1 MHALLAFWAKR
12 VKIWAVLGGKHLK
25 ILILFTALFITNI
38 NAQDILPLK
47 ERAAFVNKL
56 QKERLNKLL
65 PQLMEKTD
73 IDMWVLIAREYNEDP
88 IIKTMLPP
96 TWLNARRTTI
106 LVFSL
111 DKKTKN
117 FESVA
122 IARYAFGDNIP
133 SIWDKDKQPNQWEAL
148 KDYIVSKNPEKI
160 GLNISSYESLA
171 DGLSKYH
178 YDQLYNVLSPKFRKK
193 ITSAEDLAIAWIET
207 RTDLEMTVFSQLVE
221 ISSSIIREAFST
233 KVITPGITSTDDV
246 VWWMRE
252 KVLSLGLDTWFH
264 PTVDVQRKDNSDL
277 YAFDNKSKFDI
288 ILPGDLLHC
297 DFGISY
303 LTLNTDTQELAY
315 VLKPGETDA
324 PDFLIKAFKEGT
336 RVQDIFTNNFKQGL
350 TGNEILRRSLEQG
363 KAEGLRPSIYT
374 HPLGTYGHSAGTTI
388 GMWDSQG
395 GVPFT
400 GDHPLQYNTAYAIE
414 LNTTVYVEE
423 WEKDIRIM
431 LEVPGFFGEN
441 GFRYING
448 RLKEFL
454 LVGSKQT
461 GLED

>member
-1 MHALLAFWAKR
+1 MR
-12 VKIWAVLGGKHLK
+12 K
-25 ILILFTALFITNI
+25 ILILFTAVFVTNI
-38 NAQDILPLK
+38 YAQDILPLK
-47 ERAAFVNKL
+47 ERAAFINKL

-111 DKKTKN
+111 DKKTKK

-122 IARYAFGDNIP
+122 IARYAFGENIP
-133 SIWDKDKQPNQWEAL
+133 SIWDKEKQPNQWEAL

-160 GLNISSYESLA
+160 GLNTSSYESLA

-178 YDQLYNVLSPKFRKK
+178 YDQLYDVLSPKFRKK

-233 KVITPGITSTDDV
+233 KVITPGVTSTDDV

-315 VLKPGETDA
+315 VLKPGETKA
-324 PDFLIKAFKEGT
+324 PDFLINAFKEGT
-336 RVQDIFTNNFKQGL
+336 RVQDIFTNNFRQGL

-395 GVPFT
+395 GVPYT
-400 GDHPLQYNTAYAIE
+400 GDYPLQFNTAYAIE
-414 LNTTVYVEE
+414 LNTTVYIEE
-423 WEKDIRIM
+423 WDKDIRIM
-431 LEVPGFFGEN
+431 LEVPGFFGED

-448 RLKEFL
+448 RLTEFL
-454 LVGSKQT
+454 LVGEKQT
-461 GLED
+461 GLDD

>member
-1 MHALLAFWAKR
+1 MR
-12 VKIWAVLGGKHLK
+12 K

-178 YDQLYNVLSPKFRKK
+178 YDQLYNVLSPEFRKK

-315 VLKPGETDA
+315 VLKPGETNA

-400 GDHPLQYNTAYAIE
+400 GDYPLQFNTAYAIE

-431 LEVPGFFGEN
+431 LEVPGFFGKN

>member
-1 MHALLAFWAKR
+1 MR
-12 VKIWAVLGGKHLK
+12 K

-47 ERAAFVNKL
+47 ERAAFINKL

-315 VLKPGETDA
+315 VLKPGETNA

-336 RVQDIFTNNFKQGL
+336 RIQDIFTNNFKQGL
-350 TGNEILRRSLEQG
+350 TGNEILKRSLEQG
-363 KAEGLRPSIYT
+363 KSEGLRPSIYT

-400 GDHPLQYNTAYAIE
+400 GDYPLEYNTAYAIE
-414 LNTTVYVEE
+414 LNTTVYIEE

-431 LEVPGFFGEN
+431 LEVPGFFGKN